1 MLGSANPLPRVSV
14 SSEGG
19 IYVPG
24 NCPSCVPPSNSQT
37 PACHHTPSPF
47 AHQRIGDRVI
57 AARKISAKMPP
68 ASSSLSVVDSD
79 VVSDEILGL
88 IRPHF
93 GSVKTPSTYDKVY
106 KDECMFSF
114 DT

>member
-1 MLGSANPLPRVSV
+1 MYLA
-14 SSEGG
+14 
-19 IYVPG
+19 
-24 NCPSCVPPSNSQT
+24 NCPSCVPPSNSNT
-37 PACHHTPSPF
+37 ACHHTPHTFRPF
-47 AHQRIGDRVI
+47 AHKRIRDRVI
-57 AARKISAKMPP
+57 AARKLSAKMPP